1 MEDFGNK
8 VVYQVYP
15 KSFMDANGDGVGDL
29 KGITGQL
36 DYLKELGIDY
46 LWITP
51 VFPSPQRD
59 NGYDVAD
66 YVSIDPRFGTMED
79 MEELIAEGKKRGIG
93 LMLDMV
99 FNHTSTEHLW
109 FKRALSGEKSTR
121 TTTSLKKER
130 PKSRQ
135 QTGSRSLAVRPGNMC
150 LPWENGIFICS
161 MSPRRI

>member
-1 MEDFGNK
+1 MEDFGNTA
-8 VVYQVYP
+8 VYQVYP

-29 KGITGQL
+29 QGITGQL

-46 LWITP
+46 LWVTP

-109 FKRALSGEKSTR
+109 FKRALSG
-121 TTTSLKKER
+121 
-130 PKSRQ
+130 
-135 QTGSRSLAVRPGNMC
+135 NMC
-150 LPWENGIFICS
+150 LPWKNGISICS
-161 MSPRRI
+161 MLPRRT